1 MVITTQ
7 ISEDLTMRTIV
18 ELIQHY
24 PEGFAIFML
33 LLLFTREAALP
44 IKIMI
49 VTSVLAIA
57 LYHFTNWYEESV
69 GVLVLGAIASIVSFA
84 KKAKPIY

>member
-1 MVITTQ
+1 
-7 ISEDLTMRTIV
+7 MRTIV

-33 LLLFTREAALP
+33 LLLFTREASLP

-49 VTSVLAIA
+49 VASVAAIA
-57 LYHFTNWYEESV
+57 LYHFTRWYEESV
-69 GVLVLGAIASIVSFA
+69 GVLIAGAIIAILSFV
-84 KKAKPIY
+84 KKSRPIY